1 MNLIF
6 QVRLNVAIRK
16 VKCVGDPAECIRQ
29 ESAGLDVEVDSGGI
43 STCSNKRVNDR

>member
-16 VKCVGDPAECIRQ
+16 VKCVGDPAAHVRQ
-29 ESAGLDVEVDSGGI
+29 ESASLDVEVD
-43 STCSNKRVNDR
+43 

>member
-16 VKCVGDPAECIRQ
+16 VKCVGDPAVRSDRKVPVWMWKLIRAACRH
-29 ESAGLDVEVDSGGI
+29 SA
-43 STCSNKRVNDR
+43 TCA